1 MRIILLIVISFATIG
16 LQAQELFTWSEPA
29 SNMAAKS
36 IGVRANNILM
46 NENGSGKYNYHLLP
60 EIMWGISKKVML
72 HAEVFLSNRN
82 KGLAAEGGSLYFKY
96 RFFSQDEVH
105 SHFRL
110 AAYARAAINNSAVH
124 QEAIDFNG
132 HNSGYEAGMV
142 ATKLL
147 NKIALSAG
155 GSFVHAVDNANNNK
169 FNYVNADRNAVAYNL
184 ALGKLMLPKEYV
196 SYNQVNMNLMLE
208 VLGQA
213 NLGTGKTFL
222 DLAPTIQFIIKSRMR
237 VDGSYRFPVVQDLQR
252 SASRGFL
259 LRLEYNIFNAY
270 K

>member
-1 MRIILLIVISFATIG
+1 MRIILLIVISFATID

-60 EIMWGISKKVML
+60 EIMWGISKKVMM

-147 NKIALSAG
+147 NKIA
-155 GSFVHAVDNANNNK
+155 
-169 FNYVNADRNAVAYNL
+169 
-184 ALGKLMLPKEYV
+184 
-196 SYNQVNMNLMLE
+196 
-208 VLGQA
+208 
-213 NLGTGKTFL
+213 
-222 DLAPTIQFIIKSRMR
+222 
-237 VDGSYRFPVVQDLQR
+237 
-252 SASRGFL
+252 
-259 LRLEYNIFNAY
+259 
-270 K
+270 

>member
-1 MRIILLIVISFATIG
+1 MRILLLIFISFGTNS
-16 LQAQELFTWSEPA
+16 LKAQELFTWSEPA

-46 NENGSGKYNYHLLP
+46 NKKGSGKYNYHLLP
-60 EIMWGISKKVML
+60 EIMWGISKKVMM

-82 KGLAAEGGSLYFKY
+82 NGLAAEGGSLYFKY

-110 AAYARAAINNSAVH
+110 AAYARAAVNNSDVH

-132 HNSGYEAGMV
+132 HNSGYEAGVV

-147 NKIALSAG
+147 NKVAVSAG
-155 GSFVHAVDNANNNK
+155 SSFVHAADNANNNK
-169 FNYVNADRNAVAYNL
+169 FNYGNAGRNALAYN
-184 ALGKLMLPKEYV
+184 AAVGKLMLPKEYV
-196 SYNQVNMNLMLE
+196 SYNQLNINLMLE
-208 VLGQA
+208 ILGQA
-213 NLGTGKTFL
+213 NLVTGTTFL
-222 DLAPTIQFIIKSRMR
+222 DLAPSIQFIIKSRMR
-237 VDGSYRFPVVQDLQR
+237 IDGSYRFPIVEDLKR
-252 SASRGFL
+252 SASTGFL
-259 LRLEYNIFNAY
+259 LRMEYNIFNAY